1 MNKDNIKEAFEKV
14 KIDISSLRY
23 ELNFLKNAII
33 ESRNQMIDIC
43 SILQN
48 MHKRLENIEKTEK
61 IQKTLETPNPTQNSQ
76 KPTTPTHN
84 PTHNLPFNPPKA
96 QISSISTGNGG
107 VPTDRQTDKQ
117 TDNPTQNPPQNQQK
131 QPNVEDVTRILD
143 SLDTI
148 KKEIRL
154 KFRRLTD
161 QEMLIF
167 STIYQIEQENG
178 FSDYK
183 TIAEKIK
190 LTESS
195 VRDYVGRLIK
205 KGIPIIKNKI
215 NNKTIHLQV
224 SDNLKKIASL
234 STIIQLRDL

>member
-1 MNKDNIKEAFEKV
+1 MDKDNVKDAFERV
-14 KIDISSLRY
+14 KTDITSLRS
-23 ELNFLKNAII
+23 EFDSLKNALI
-33 ESRNQMIDIC
+33 ESRNQLIDLC

-48 MHKRLENIEKTEK
+48 MHKRLEKIENTEK
-61 IQKTLETPNPTQNSQ
+61 VEKQAKTQIPTQDTPNPA
-76 KPTTPTHN
+76 TPTHN
-84 PTHNLPFNPPKA
+84 PTDNLPFKPLKDGFLG
-96 QISSISTGNGG
+96 ISTGNGG
-107 VPTDRQTDKQ
+107 VPTDRQTHQQ
-117 TDNPTQNPPQNQQK
+117 TDNPAQNPLQTPQK
-131 QPNVEDVTRILD
+131 QPNVEDVTKILD

-167 STIYQIEQENG
+167 STIYQIEQESG

-183 TIAEKIK
+183 TIAERIK

-205 KGIPIIKNKI
+205 KGIPIIKTTI
-215 NNKTIHLQV
+215 NNKTINLTI

>member
-1 MNKDNIKEAFEKV
+1 MDNVKEAFERV
-14 KIDISSLRY
+14 KLDIHQLRC
-23 ELNFLKNAII
+23 ELDFLKNALI
-33 ESRNQMIDIC
+33 ETRNQMIDMC
-43 SILQN
+43 SVLQN
-48 MHKRLENIEKTEK
+48 IHKRLEKSEKEQEK
-61 IQKTLETPNPTQNSQ
+61 PIPAQDNQN
-76 KPTTPTHN
+76 TTDPTHN
-84 PTHNLPFNPPKA
+84 PTDNHPLKPLKA
-96 QISSISTGNGG
+96 QILGISTGNEG
-107 VPTDRQTDKQ
+107 VPTDRQTHQQ
-117 TDNPTQNPPQNQQK
+117 TDNPTQNPPKNP
-131 QPNVEDVTRILD
+131 PNVENVTEILHSLD
-143 SLDTI
+143 SI

-167 STIYQIEQENG
+167 STIYQIEQEIG

-205 KGIPIIKNKI
+205 KGIPVLKTKI
-215 NNKTIHLQV
+215 NNKTIHLTV

-234 STIIQLRDL
+234 STIIQLREL